1 MIVNEHECQSW
12 VLNDFFSVPFPGGMI
27 AQYKS
32 FKKKLKKKT
41 LWCTHL
47 NLFQPNVA
55 IHFVQCSNAVS
66 SKAAPEHH
74 AATTMFES
82 IVFLGSKDS
91 LVFQQFPVHGLNF
104 GGS

>member
-1 MIVNEHECQSW
+1 MI
-12 VLNDFFSVPFPGGMI
+12 FFPVPFPGGMI
-27 AQYKS
+27 AQHKS
-32 FKKKLKKKT
+32 FKKENLN
-41 LWCTHL
+41 L

-82 IVFLGSKDS
+82 TGIVFLGSKDS
-91 LVFQQFPVHGLNF
+91 LWTVN
-104 GGS
+104 

>member
-1 MIVNEHECQSW
+1 MSILGFKW
-12 VLNDFFSVPFPGGMI
+12 FFSVPFPGGMI
-27 AQYKS
+27 AQHL
-32 FKKKLKKKT
+32 LKKKT
-41 LWCTHL
+41 LGCL

-91 LVFQQFPVHGLNF
+91 LWTVNYCWCSSSFQFKA
-104 GGS
+104 